1 MMGHSGHSVLSNIGL
16 FADKKY
22 KWGDQG
28 VFGGNT
34 LLDNNPADICYA
46 DGFWARIRL

>member
-28 VFGGNT
+28 VFGGI
-34 LLDNNPADICYA
+34 LKMIES
-46 DGFWARIRL
+46 I